1 MYRPPLPSQVLTA
14 VLSLVLAFPA
24 LPQEPEKTYTIKS
37 TTNLVVINVEVRDKS
52 GNSVPNLKAEDFQV
66 LEDGKPQAI
75 SIFEF
80 QKLSDAPAGPLTI
93 STESIKPN
101 TSPIRPAGISTATGG
116 KIRYQDKRLVVMLFD
131 FSAMDV
137 PDQFRA
143 QKAALKFLSEQMSAS
158 DLVAIMTNT
167 SRLRVEQDFT
177 DNRETLISVVK
188 GFPIGQQSELSQDA
202 ETGDTENGAD
212 TGAAFIP
219 DETEFNI
226 FNTDRKLSALEEAA
240 KMLGALPEKKAIVY
254 FSSGISKTGT
264 ENQSQLQ
271 ATINAAVR
279 ANVSFYPIDA
289 RGLIASAPSG
299 NADTPS
305 QRGSGIFTGS
315 AQRGMRE
322 KLADQQETL
331 YSLAADTGGKV
342 FLDNNDLSMG
352 IKQAQASV
360 SSYYI
365 LGYYSS
371 NPSQDGHFRRVKVV
385 LSSAIQ
391 AKLDYRSGY
400 FAPKEFK
407 KFTATDKERQ
417 LEEALLLG
425 DPVTDLPIALEVD
438 YFRLSKDS
446 YFVPVSV
453 KIPASQ
459 ITLKKKGSDEVTEL
473 DFIGQIRDKQG
484 RLVGNLRDGIRVRL
498 SADATSKRRSF
509 QYNTGFTL
517 APGEYSLKFLT
528 RENETGKMGTFESKF
543 RVPDLV
549 QNSETLH
556 VSSVIWSNQREPL
569 SAAVGNA
576 GTNKKIVAADPL
588 VQENE
593 RLIPSITRAFR
604 RDQSLLIYL
613 EAYDSAADPQ
623 TKTHAVSANVS
634 FYLGDKK
641 AFESPAVSLT
651 DALKTRKSAVPIQLQ
666 VPLAKLVPGQYTCQ
680 INVIDEVGRKFA
692 FARASVVILPE
703 SPVKRSST

>member
-1 MYRPPLPSQVLTA
+1 MTRPI
-14 VLSLVLAFPA
+14 SLLAYVVMLAPPFPA
-24 LPQEPEKTYTIKS
+24 QQPEKTYTIKS
-37 TTNLVVINVEVRDKS
+37 NTNLVVVNVEVRDKS
-52 GNSVPNLKAEDFQV
+52 GNSIEKLKPEDFQ
-66 LEDGKPQAI
+66 LTEDGKPQTI

-80 QKLSDAPAGPLTI
+80 QKLSDAPAAPLTI
-93 STESIKPN
+93 STEAIKPD
-101 TSPIRPAGISTATGG
+101 TAHIRPAGISVAAAG

-143 QKAALKFLSEQMSAS
+143 QKAALKYLSEQMSAS

-177 DNRETLISVVK
+177 DNRETLISVIK
-188 GFPIGQQSELSQDA
+188 GFQIGQSSELSQDA

-212 TGAAFIP
+212 TGSAFIA

-226 FNTDRKLSALEEAA
+226 FNTDRKLSALEDAA
-240 KMLGALPEKKAIVY
+240 RMLSALPEKKAIVY

-264 ENQSQLQ
+264 ENQSQLR

-279 ANVSFYPIDA
+279 ANVAFYPIDA

-322 KLADQQETL
+322 KLSDQQETL

-342 FLDNNDLSMG
+342 FLDNNDLSLG
-352 IKQAQASV
+352 IKQAQTSV

-371 NPSQDGHFRRVKVV
+371 NPSQDGHFRRVKVTLNAGV
-385 LSSAIQ
+385 Q

-407 KFTATDKERQ
+407 KFTQDDKERQ

-425 DPVTDLPIALEVD
+425 DPITDLPMALEVD

-453 KIPASQ
+453 KIPTSVVA
-459 ITLKKKGSDEVTEL
+459 LKKKGSDEVTEF

-484 RLVGNLRDGIRVRL
+484 KLVGNLRDGIKVKL
-498 SADATSKRRSF
+498 ATSDAAPKRRSF

-517 APGEYSLKFLT
+517 PPGPYSLKFLT
-528 RENETGKMGTFESKF
+528 RENETGKMGTFETKF
-543 RVPDLV
+543 VVPDLA
-549 QNSETLH
+549 QKSDTLH
-556 VSSVIWSNQREPL
+556 VSSVVWSSQREPL
-569 SAAVGNA
+569 EAAVGNA
-576 GTNKKIVAADPL
+576 GTNKKILASDPL
-588 VQENE
+588 VHENE

-604 RDQSLLIYL
+604 RDQNLLIYL
-613 EAYDSAADPQ
+613 EAYDAGGDPES
-623 TKTHAVSANVS
+623 KAHAVAANVS

-641 AFESPAVSLT
+641 AFESPAVAIS
-651 DALKTRKSAVPIQLQ
+651 DGLKTRKSAIPIQLQ

-680 INVIDEVGRKFA
+680 INVVDQIGRKFT
-692 FARASVVILPE
+692 FARAPLVILPDT
-703 SPVKRSST
+703 PSSKKPTT